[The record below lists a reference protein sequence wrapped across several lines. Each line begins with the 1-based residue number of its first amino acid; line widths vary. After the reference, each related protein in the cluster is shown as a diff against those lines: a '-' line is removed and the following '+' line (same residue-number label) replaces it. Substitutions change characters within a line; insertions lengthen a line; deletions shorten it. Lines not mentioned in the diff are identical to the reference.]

1 VKHILIPVDGS
12 DCTPR
17 SIDFAKDLARAFG
30 SKITLL
36 NVYSMPYIGSDP
48 SFSSSVWLDSMLEYI
63 KKQSQELLDST
74 RKSFAD
80 LDAVIETVSLEG
92 YPADQIIHYV
102 EQHDVDLVIM
112 GTYGMGGFRRLFLG
126 STTHKVAVAI
136 EKPILII

>member
-1 VKHILIPVDGS
+1 MKHILIPVDGS

-17 SIDFAKDLARAFG
+17 SIDFAKDLAKAFG
-30 SKITLL
+30 SKISLL
-36 NVYSMPYIGSDP
+36 NVYSMPYVGSDP
-48 SFSSSVWLDSMLEYI
+48 SFTSAVWLDSMLEYI
-63 KKQSQELLDST
+63 KKQSQELLNRT
-74 RKSFAD
+74 RELCGD
-80 LDAVIETVSLEG
+80 WGVEIETVSLEG